1 MGKTHPTQEVT
12 KKMTKNNTPEVTQKV
27 LNKLMDD
34 LLKEEY
40 CSRWNCDECP
50 CYLRTN
56 EEDFQS
62 VPYKCG
68 WLLLKSVTS
77 KIVTKR

>member
-1 MGKTHPTQEVT
+1 MKDV
-12 KKMTKNNTPEVTQKV
+12 NTLEVTQKV

-34 LLKEEY
+34 LLKSEY

-50 CYLRTN
+50 CYLKAN
-56 EEDFQS
+56 EEDLQS

-77 KIVTKR
+77 KITRK